1 MVRITLD
8 LVRKRAEHN
17 EGQVS
22 TLEELSL
29 HQQDIEKIEYLHR
42 WCPRL
47 RILYLQGNLISK
59 IENVGRLRD
68 LEYLNLA
75 LNNLERVE
83 GLGRCE
89 SLRKLDLTANFI
101 IDLTSLMSL
110 QDLPCL
116 AELHMTGNPCTSYR
130 GYRAWV
136 ICVLPG
142 LEELDGT
149 RVTRSERLRV
159 LQEFSEAAA
168 TVAVDQERA
177 MEKRAKERESC
188 ECEVENSA
196 EEDEE
201 DNEKWWKGASSHTP
215 ETRLAMHQRL
225 TRQRDRQSTSST
237 LHNDVRKRRE
247 VRLFTDD
254 GRPLNVNAAK
264 LTFQLTEDEE
274 SNCFVL
280 EVNTYRHLDASLVT
294 CDVEPWYVR
303 ITVKEKV
310 LQLVMMEEVR
320 PGQATAQRSQ
330 VTGHLV
336 VKMPKLAPP
345 RFPSF
350 ASNPEKIM
358 PVTRSSTFSS
368 STSAFVRPSS
378 PEPRETSKQKEQQSS
393 HSNYLEVTE
402 RKSSVDYT
410 NIFSTNAST
419 GSVRSGQCCE
429 TRRSAVPVRPISP
442 NFVDDPSVPPL
453 E

>member
-8 LVRKRAEHN
+8 MVRKRAEHN
-17 EGQVS
+17 EGHVS

-29 HQQDIEKIEYLHR
+29 HQQDIERIEHLHR

-83 GLGRCE
+83 GLSRCE

-101 IDLTSLMSL
+101 IDLTSLTSL

-142 LEELDGT
+142 LEELDGA
-149 RVTRSERLRV
+149 RITRSERLRV

-168 TVAVDQERA
+168 TVTVDQELA
-177 MEKRAKERESC
+177 MEKRSKERENC
-188 ECEVENSA
+188 ECEMENSD

-201 DNEKWWKGASSHTP
+201 NDEKWWKGASSHTP
-215 ETRLAMHQRL
+215 ETRVAMHRRL
-225 TRQRDRQSTSST
+225 ARQRDRQNTSRT
-237 LHNDVRKRRE
+237 PHEDIRKQRRE
-247 VRLFTDD
+247 VRLFTAD

-294 CDVEPWYVR
+294 CNVEPWYVR
-303 ITVKEKV
+303 VTVKGKV
-310 LQLVMMEEVR
+310 LQLVMLEEVR

-345 RFPSF
+345 RFPSS
-350 ASNPEKIM
+350 ASKPEKIM
-358 PVTRSSTFSS
+358 PVTRSSAFSS
-368 STSAFVRPSS
+368 SASSFVRPSS
-378 PEPRETSKQKEQQSS
+378 PEPRETSRQKEQQSS

-410 NIFSTNAST
+410 NIVST
-419 GSVRSGQCCE
+419 GSVSSGQPCE
-429 TRRSAVPVRPISP
+429 TRCSLVPARPISP
-442 NFVDDPSVPPL
+442 DFVDDPSVPPL